1 MVSRKIQMAF
11 TLVAAFVL
19 ASSCLAASKPLVEQ
33 ERIIAGSPADSL
45 EVRYLIL
52 KGTNEAIGRRLAEI
66 ARDRYQAKLTASAD
80 PVRTRA
86 QRLYIEKNDPILY
99 ERMRGLASLFG
110 HSIDDDHWDFSAIGF
125 TELHAGCSIAQI
137 PPSLTATGTSVVSRD
152 YDYST
157 GSLTFGFLPPGML
170 HPTARP
176 YLVELH
182 PDHGYASVAMVAYDL
197 LSGVLD
203 GMNSEG
209 LTVTMAMDDE
219 AFEKH
224 PIEPVGGSAA
234 GLGELQTLRL
244 LLDTCATVEE
254 AKQALLQTKQY
265 YGFIPVHYLI
275 ADRYGKSFVW
285 EYSFA
290 HNKEYIIENPGKPL
304 VMTNFSIN
312 QHLDDNKPPSAD
324 EARKVCKRYALL
336 TETLNTSSGL
346 LSEELIS
353 QTHKRVDAVWSQA
366 ADPSR
371 PPVRTFWHAL
381 YYPEERRVK
390 YSFYLHD
397 EAVNADAN
405 SVRVVRTP
413 YIEFRLDAT
422 EGGRAST
429 PVVPRKPAPMAAAQP
444 APTIETKP
452 EIQSSGDPTG
462 VITRLKSA
470 GATVVAENGQVV
482 RLGLEKKVEDL
493 AALLPLLRDLPELT
507 LLNIQ
512 NEKMDDASMAQLN
525 DLPKLATLGLSSAA
539 IGDEGLKVLKTLPA
553 LRTLTLGGTSITDA
567 GLATIGGLTQLEFLG
582 LRGTRITD
590 AGLAQLKTLTNLT
603 SLGLSATSVTDAGLA
618 QLENLTNL
626 TELGLAET
634 RVTDAGLS
642 HLTKMKKL
650 EVLNLR
656 GDAITD
662 AGVARIGDDL
672 KSVAGLNLA
681 GTSVTD
687 AGLVGLKPL
696 SRLTKLNLTKT
707 AVTDE
712 GAAQAKKFL
721 PFWATIQRDK
731 P

>member
-1 MVSRKIQMAF
+1 MVLRKVHTAF
-11 TLVAAFVL
+11 TLVFAFVL
-19 ASSCLAASKPLVEQ
+19 TASCLAASKPLVEQ
-33 ERIIAGSPADSL
+33 ERIIAGSPTDSM
-45 EVRYLIL
+45 EVRHLIL

-66 ARDRYQAKLTASAD
+66 ARDRYQAKLTPSTD

-110 HSIDDDHWDFSAIGF
+110 HSIDDDHWDFSAVGF
-125 TELHAGCSIAQI
+125 TELHAACSIAQI

-176 YLVELH
+176 YLIELH

-224 PIEPVGGSAA
+224 PIEPVGGSAP

-244 LLDTCATVEE
+244 LLDTCATVDE

-285 EYSFA
+285 EYSYA

-312 QHLDDNKPPSAD
+312 QHLNDNKPPSAD

-336 TETLNTSSGL
+336 TENLNTSSGL

-353 QTHKRVDAVWSQA
+353 RTHKRVDAVWSQA

-371 PPVRTFWHAL
+371 PPIRTFWHAL

-397 EAVNADAN
+397 EAIATDPDN
-405 SVRVVRTP
+405 VRIVRTP
-413 YIEFRLDAT
+413 YIEFRLYAT

-429 PVVPRKPAPMAAAQP
+429 AATPRRAAAP
-444 APTIETKP
+444 AVETRP
-452 EIQSSGDPTG
+452 EIKSSDDPTG
-462 VITRLKSA
+462 VIARLKSG
-470 GATVVAENGQVV
+470 GAAVVVENGQVV

-512 NEKMDDASMAQLN
+512 NETMNDASMAQLQG
-525 DLPKLATLGLSSAA
+525 LPKLATLGLSSAA

-553 LRTLTLGGTSITDA
+553 LRSLSIGGTSATDA
-567 GLATIGGLTQLEFLG
+567 GLATIAGLTQLESLG
-582 LRGTRITD
+582 MRGTRITD

-603 SLGLSATSVTDAGLA
+603 SLGLTATNVTDAGLA
-618 QLENLTNL
+618 QLETMTNL

-634 RVTDAGLS
+634 KVTDAGLS
-642 HLTKMKKL
+642 HLTKMTKL
-650 EVLNLR
+650 QVLNLR

-662 AGVARIGDDL
+662 AGLAQIGNL
-672 KSVAGLNLA
+672 KTVAGLNLA

-687 AGLVGLKPL
+687 AGLASLKPL

-721 PFWATIQRDK
+721 PFWATITRDK

>member
-1 MVSRKIQMAF
+1 MVLRKIHTAF
-11 TLVAAFVL
+11 TLVCAFVL
-19 ASSCLAASKPLVEQ
+19 TASCLAASQPLVEQ
-33 ERIIAGSPADSL
+33 ERIIAGSPADSM
-45 EVRYLIL
+45 EVRHLIL

-66 ARDRYQAKLTASAD
+66 ARDRYQAKLTPGTD

-86 QRLYIEKNDPILY
+86 QRLYIEKNYPILY

-110 HSIDDDHWDFSAIGF
+110 HSIDDDHWDFSAVGF
-125 TELHAGCSIAQI
+125 TELHAACSIAQI
-137 PPSLTATGTSVVSRD
+137 PPNLTATGTSVVSRD

-157 GSLTFGFLPPGML
+157 GGLTFGFLQPGML

-176 YLVELH
+176 YLIELH

-244 LLDTCATVEE
+244 LLDTCGTVDE

-285 EYSFA
+285 EYSYA

-312 QHLDDNKPPSAD
+312 QHLNDNKPPSAD
-324 EARKVCKRYALL
+324 EARKECKRYALL
-336 TETLNTSSGL
+336 TENLNTSSGL

-353 QTHKRVDAVWSQA
+353 QTHQRVDAVWSQA

-371 PPVRTFWHAL
+371 PPIRTFWHAL

-397 EAVNADAN
+397 EPTAKDAN
-405 SVRVVRTP
+405 TVRVVRTP

-429 PVVPRKPAPMAAAQP
+429 AVVPRRAAAPAVAQP
-444 APTIETKP
+444 MPAVETKP
-452 EIQSSGDPTG
+452 EIKSSDDPTG
-462 VITRLKSA
+462 VIARLKSG
-470 GATVVAENGQVV
+470 GATVIVENGQVV
-482 RLGLEKKVEDL
+482 RLGLETKVGDL
-493 AALLPLLRDLPELT
+493 SALLPLLRDLPELT

-512 NEKMDDASMAQLN
+512 NETMNDASMAQLKG
-525 DLPKLATLGLSSAA
+525 LSKLATLGLSSAA

-553 LRTLTLGGTSITDA
+553 LRTLTLGGTSATDA
-567 GLATIGGLTQLEFLG
+567 GLATVASLTQLESLG

-603 SLGLSATSVTDAGLA
+603 SLGLTATNVTDAGLA
-618 QLENLTNL
+618 QLENMTNL

-634 RVTDAGLS
+634 KVTDAGLS
-642 HLTKMKKL
+642 HLTRMTKL
-650 EVLNLR
+650 QVLNLR

-662 AGVARIGDDL
+662 AGLAQIGNL
-672 KSVAGLNLA
+672 KTVAGLNLS

-687 AGLVGLKPL
+687 AGLAGLKPL

-721 PFWATIQRDK
+721 PFWATITRDK

>member
-1 MVSRKIQMAF
+1 MVLRKVPTAF
-11 TLVAAFVL
+11 TLVIAFVL
-19 ASSCLAASKPLVEQ
+19 TASCLAASKPLVEQ
-33 ERIIAGSPADSL
+33 ERIIAGSPADSM

-66 ARDRYQAKLTASAD
+66 ARDRYQAKLTPSTD

-110 HSIDDDHWDFSAIGF
+110 HSIDDDHWDFSAVGF
-125 TELHAGCSIAQI
+125 TELHAACSIAQI

-176 YLVELH
+176 YLIELH

-244 LLDTCATVEE
+244 LLDTCATVDE

-285 EYSFA
+285 EYSYA

-312 QHLDDNKPPSAD
+312 QHLNDNKPPSAD

-336 TETLNTSSGL
+336 TENLNTSSGL

-353 QTHKRVDAVWSQA
+353 RTHKRVDAVWSQA

-397 EAVNADAN
+397 EPIATEPDN
-405 SVRVVRTP
+405 VRIVRTP

-422 EGGRAST
+422 EGGKAST
-429 PVVPRKPAPMAAAQP
+429 AVVPRRTAAPAV
-444 APTIETKP
+444 ETRP
-452 EIQSSGDPTG
+452 EIKSSDDPTG
-462 VITRLKSA
+462 VIARLKSG
-470 GATVVAENGQVV
+470 GAAVVVENGQVV

-493 AALLPLLRDLPELT
+493 ATLLPLLRDLPELT

-512 NEKMDDASMAQLN
+512 NETMNDASMAQLQG
-525 DLPKLATLGLSSAA
+525 LPKLATLGLSSAA

-553 LRTLTLGGTSITDA
+553 LRSLSIGGTSATDA
-567 GLATIGGLTQLEFLG
+567 GLATIAGLTQLESLG
-582 LRGTRITD
+582 MRGTRITD

-603 SLGLSATSVTDAGLA
+603 SLGLTATNVTDAGLA
-618 QLENLTNL
+618 QLENMTNL

-634 RVTDAGLS
+634 KVTDAGLS
-642 HLTKMKKL
+642 RLTKMTKL
-650 EVLNLR
+650 QVLNLR

-662 AGVARIGDDL
+662 AGLAQIGNL
-672 KSVAGLNLA
+672 KTVAGLNLA

-687 AGLVGLKPL
+687 AGLASLKPL

-721 PFWATIQRDK
+721 PFWATITRDK

>member
-1 MVSRKIQMAF
+1 MVLRKVHTAF
-11 TLVAAFVL
+11 TLVIAFVL
-19 ASSCLAASKPLVEQ
+19 AASCLAASKPLVEQ
-33 ERIIAGSPADSL
+33 ERIIAGSPADSM
-45 EVRYLIL
+45 EVRYLML

-66 ARDRYQAKLTASAD
+66 ARDRYQAKLTPATD

-86 QRLYIEKNDPILY
+86 QRRYIEKNDPILY
-99 ERMRGLASLFG
+99 ERMRGLASAFG
-110 HSIDDDHWDFSAIGF
+110 HAIDDDHWDFSAVGF
-125 TELHAGCSIAQI
+125 TELHAACSIAQI

-176 YLVELH
+176 YLIELH

-244 LLDTCATVEE
+244 LLDTCATVDE

-336 TETLNTSSGL
+336 TENLNTSSGL

-353 QTHKRVDAVWSQA
+353 RTHQRVDAVWSQA

-397 EAVNADAN
+397 EAIAADPDN
-405 SVRVVRTP
+405 VRIVRTP

-429 PVVPRKPAPMAAAQP
+429 AVVPRRAELPAV
-444 APTIETKP
+444 ETKP
-452 EIQSSGDPTG
+452 EIRSSDDPTG
-462 VITRLKSA
+462 VIARLKNG
-470 GATVVAENGQVV
+470 GAAVVVENGQVV

-493 AALLPLLRDLPELT
+493 AALLPLLRELPELT

-512 NEKMDDASMAQLN
+512 NEKMNDASMMQLKA
-525 DLPKLATLGLSSAA
+525 LPKLATLGLSSAA
-539 IGDEGLKVLKTLPA
+539 IGDEGLKVLTTLPA
-553 LRTLTLGGTSITDA
+553 LRSLSIGGTSATDA
-567 GLATIGGLTQLEFLG
+567 GLATIAGLTRLESLG
-582 LRGTRITD
+582 LRGTGITD
-590 AGLAQLKTLTNLT
+590 TGLAQLKTLTNLT
-603 SLGLSATSVTDAGLA
+603 SLGLTATNVTDAGLA
-618 QLENLTNL
+618 QLENMTSL

-642 HLTKMKKL
+642 HLTKMTKL

-662 AGVARIGDDL
+662 AGLAQIGNL
-672 KSVAGLNLA
+672 KTVAGLNLT
-681 GTSVTD
+681 GTSITD
-687 AGLVGLKPL
+687 AGLASLKPL

-721 PFWATIQRDK
+721 PFWATITRDK